1 MGYSTSWIAT
11 TLPLDDARSHFRVRP
26 TGRRS
31 DFAEFTLSDA
41 LLPNGWYLIVA
52 NRCDWVAQ
60 QDLAR
65 LSANGELVTAFVEEH
80 VMVSG
85 ASHWRDGRTVWDVE
99 HDSQVADDHLTTIGL
114 LPDGYQKMAD
124 ELIMKQREIGDCDYI
139 FDIPVL
145 TAKLLTD
152 YRHDE
157 DGPWTEGQ
165 PFAILEPVRPWWR
178 FW

>member
-11 TLPLDDARSHFRVRP
+11 TLPRNDARSYFRVRP
-26 TGRRS
+26 TGQRS

-52 NRCDWVAQ
+52 NRCDWAQQ
-60 QDLAR
+60 QDLVR
-65 LSANGELVTAFVEEH
+65 LSTGGELVTAFVEEH

-85 ASHWRDGRTVWDVE
+85 ASHWRGGNTVWDLE
-99 HDSQVADDHLTTIGL
+99 HDSQIADDHFTATGS
-114 LPDGYQKMAD
+114 LPDGYQEIAD
-124 ELIMKQREIGDCDYI
+124 ELFEKQRSIGDCDYV

-145 TAKLLTD
+145 TAELLTD

-157 DGPWTEGQ
+157 DGPWTEGE
-165 PFAILEPVRPWWR
+165 PFAILETVRPWWR

>member
-11 TLPLDDARSHFRVRP
+11 TLPRDDARSHFGVRP
-26 TGRRS
+26 TGQLS
-31 DFAEFTLSDA
+31 DFAESTLSDA

-52 NRCDWVAQ
+52 NRCDWAERQNLAQ
-60 QDLAR
+60 
-65 LSANGELVTAFVEEH
+65 LSACGELVTAFVEEH

-85 ASHWRDGRTVWDVE
+85 ASHWRDGRRVWDVE
-99 HDSQVADDHLTTIGL
+99 HNSELSDDHLVVTGS
-114 LPDGYQKMAD
+114 LPGGYQEIAD
-124 ELIMKQREIGDCDYI
+124 DLIGKQRTIGDCDYI

-157 DGPWTEGQ
+157 DGPWTEEE
-165 PFAILEPVRPWWR
+165 PFTILEPVRPWWR